1 MKGERRTAMQFS
13 KHALILAVVEG
24 LQQQGSWTGKTHVQK
39 ALFLLGASG
48 VLEVPFPFVLYKHG
62 PYSFDAEEELEQMKS
77 YAALDC
83 RTVEG
88 YGVVLSPG
96 SNAPL
101 VKRLCPLPAAV
112 QEAVDF
118 VCLSVGRKKVAELE
132 PLATAAWIRTRER
145 LVEPAAVVE
154 RLRQLKPHVGPRE
167 AEEADREARRI
178 FEAAA
183 SVAGA

>member
-1 MKGERRTAMQFS
+1 MQFS

-83 RTVEG
+83 QAVEG

-101 VKRLCPLPAAV
+101 VKRLCPLPTAV

-118 VCLSVGRKKVAELE
+118 VCQSVGRKKVAELE
-132 PLATAAWIRTRER
+132 PLATAAWIRTREHV
-145 LVEPAAVVE
+145 VEPAAVVE

-178 FEAAA
+178 FEAA
-183 SVAGA
+183 SIR

>member
-1 MKGERRTAMQFS
+1 MNGERRTAMEFS

-24 LQQQGSWTGKTHVQK
+24 LKRQGSWTGKTHVQK
-39 ALFLLGASG
+39 ALFLLDASG

-62 PYSFDAEEELEQMKS
+62 PYSFDAEEELEQMRC

-83 RTVEG
+83 QTVEG

-96 SNAPL
+96 DNAPL
-101 VKRLCPLPAAV
+101 VRRLCPLPAAV

-118 VCLSVGRKKVAELE
+118 ICRSVGRKKVAELE
-132 PLATAAWIRTRER
+132 PLATAAWIRTQEKV
-145 LVEPAAVVE
+145 VEPGAVVE
-154 RLRQLKPHVGPRE
+154 RLRQLKPHVGVRE
-167 AEEADREARRI
+167 AEEADGEARRI

-183 SVAGA
+183 GLAGA